1 MIYSIRCR
9 LISRLIC
16 SVVTCFVL
24 LGCWSA
30 AGGNTNAA
38 GGTQVVRLGRPFKL
52 RAGQQV
58 TLKGERLRVKFVA
71 VEDDSRC
78 PANVR
83 CVWAGN
89 AAVRL
94 EVSMS
99 RRDSKSLTLNT
110 SRSSALVGETQYR
123 GYKLRL
129 VGLDPYPRSD
139 QKIAAGDYTVTLL
152 VSKERATSKAAA
164 SAAQRRT
171 ISSGDTKERGKP
183 TFLT

>member
-1 MIYSIRCR
+1 MSYALRCR
-9 LISRLIC
+9 LTSRLIC

-24 LGCWSA
+24 LGGWKA
-30 AGGNTNAA
+30 AEGNPRSK
-38 GGTQVVRLGRPFKL
+38 GQTQLAHLGRPFNL
-52 RAGQQV
+52 RAGRQV
-58 TLKGERLRVKFVA
+58 TLKGETLRIKFVA
-71 VEDDSRC
+71 VENDSRC
-78 PANVR
+78 PSDVK

-152 VSKERATSKAAA
+152 VSKERATSKAGA
-164 SAAQRRT
+164 SV
-171 ISSGDTKERGKP
+171 K
-183 TFLT
+183 